1 MTFTDLQ
8 SLIAENIKNFSDGK
22 KPTFKHWQLFA
33 RAYSAAL
40 APPLDI
46 DYANS
51 CLSAAGIKKG
61 AIISAEVLDALFT
74 NLYSQSN
81 HINTIHDFLSTN
93 RFNNGDK
100 PTGEQFKQLNSHA
113 FLLHASKTQ
122 IRVVIKPKCISGYN
136 TNSSA
141 GIDFKTY
148 EDSYAICNPSQQRG
162 ELSNYANVFSTA
174 YINVPNTVPI
184 ILSPYI
190 AIQLFGCTFTKANI
204 NIIVVDDNL
213 GRELGYMQTTLQSN
227 TTVAGISTGI
237 MMLSQST
244 LNRLTFILSN

>member
-1 MTFTDLQ
+1 MTFNDLQ
-8 SLIAENIKNFSDGK
+8 SIMADNIENFSDGK
-22 KPTFKHWQLFA
+22 KPTFGNWLMFA
-33 RAYSAAL
+33 QAYSAAL

-74 NLYSQSN
+74 NLYSQSY

-93 RFNNGDK
+93 EFENGDK
-100 PTGEQFKQLNSHA
+100 PTGAQFSQLNSHA
-113 FLLHASKTQ
+113 FLHASRTQ
-122 IRVVIKPKCISGYN
+122 IRVSIDNNCLSGYT

-148 EDSYAICNPSQQRG
+148 EGSYAICNPSQQG
-162 ELSNYANVFSTA
+162 DYLSNRTGSTVSTV
-174 YINVPNTVPI
+174 YINMPNTIPI

-190 AIQLFGCTFTKANI
+190 GIQLFGCTFRNANMI
-204 NIIVVDDNL
+204 NVYDDAISNLLLSDQVV
-213 GRELGYMQTTLQSN
+213 MHSN
-227 TTVAGISTGI
+227 TFVYIDCTDI

-244 LNRLTFILSN
+244 LNNLTISITL